1 MLHFDIDSFTVIFY
15 HLIVYKSTYVRMLIH
30 YLWIVYTFCWKWLST
45 VISQFRNKQGVHM
58 LLPTVDWQN
67 CYLHSEMFSWL
78 QFYIF
83 FIVSVWL
90 GTVMTAY
97 SWSYNSWESDRPV
110 SRLNSV
116 SAQSTEALDWAET
129 SECYPWWN
137 VWITY
142 QFYI

>member
-1 MLHFDIDSFTVIFY
+1 MSGVYNIYVTMLHFDVDSFTVIFY
-15 HLIVYKSTYVRMLIH
+15 HLIVYKLTYVCLYIIYELFIH
-30 YLWIVYTFCWKWLST
+30 SVENDCLLLSVSSETNKVYTCYC
-45 VISQFRNKQGVHM
+45 Q
-58 LLPTVDWQN
+58 LLTLTN

-78 QFYIF
+78 QFYVF

-129 SECYPWWN
+129 SECYP
-137 VWITY
+137 
-142 QFYI
+142 